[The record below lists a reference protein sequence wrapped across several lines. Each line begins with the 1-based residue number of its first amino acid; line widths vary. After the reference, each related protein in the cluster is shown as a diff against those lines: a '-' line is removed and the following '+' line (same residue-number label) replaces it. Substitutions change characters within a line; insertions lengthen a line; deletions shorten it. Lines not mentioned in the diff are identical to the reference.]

1 MFKTWSGRINRA
13 TFFLSLGIVVAL
25 YVVLALV
32 MTKPPAIAE
41 VFLVAL
47 AVPRLHDIGLSA
59 WWAVGAIV
67 AEILIAIVVFVTLP
81 MESAMIVMGLFV
93 LAILGLMIWLGAVRG
108 EAGANR
114 YGEPPSPGVGFSKL
128 VQSKQG

>member
-67 AEILIAIVVFVTLP
+67 AEILIAIVMFVTLP

-114 YGEPPSPGVGFSKL
+114 YGEPPPPGVGFSKL